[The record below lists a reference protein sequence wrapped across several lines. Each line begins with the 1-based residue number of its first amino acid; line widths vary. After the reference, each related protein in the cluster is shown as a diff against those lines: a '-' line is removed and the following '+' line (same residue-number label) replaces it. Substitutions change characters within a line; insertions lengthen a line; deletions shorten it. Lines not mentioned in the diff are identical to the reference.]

1 MHLQIKLQRYLIDF
15 NQILKAVMDLFL
27 KVAIIIIM

>member
-15 NQILKAVMDLFL
+15 NQTLKAVMDLFL